1 MGLRAPFNCNYR
13 SPALTGD
20 ITIMAGKILDKFVD
34 EEGRHMVALD
44 CRMTNQ
50 AGAVMATAKAE
61 VELPKMPG

>member
-1 MGLRAPFNCNYR
+1 M
-13 SPALTGD
+13 T
-20 ITIMAGKILDKFVD
+20 GKILDKFVD
-34 EEGRHMVALD
+34 DEGRHMVALD